1 MSLAEGDD
9 HQPREYEDVRAATQ
23 QAEGQEEEPPPKEE
37 PKAEDPPEEKPKE
50 EPKAPEPKARKKGRP
65 KKGEELCGRW
75 TCAECGGNFSVRT
88 KKHACTK
95 PRGADSGTD
104 LPVPP
109 IPGAPVTREPP
120 RAETPPEP
128 VVTFDMCRKF
138 LYGEIKARRDARR
151 ERISVSM
158 F

>member
-1 MSLAEGDD
+1 MAD
-9 HQPREYEDVRAATQ
+9 PRDYEDVRAATQ
-23 QAEGQEEEPPPKEE
+23 EEAPEAPPEAEPKEAE
-37 PKAEDPPEEKPKE
+37 PKAE
-50 EPKAPEPKARKKGRP
+50 PKAKKRGRP

-95 PRGADSGTD
+95 PRGADSGAD

-109 IPGAPVTREPP
+109 VPAPGADPLLPITRE
-120 RAETPPEP
+120 PPEP
-128 VVTFDMCRKF
+128 VVTFDVCRKF
-138 LYGEIKARRDARR
+138 LFGEIKARRDARR